1 MELDQRY
8 PLMRTLYLPSTIL
21 YNHNLEILLQTSTA
35 PAAEQEGRVQSFLVP
50 GLETP
55 SSFTGRYSTITYPV
69 HKALVPVQGLDGVRA
84 LLPSKFSAGPNVGEN
99 MVLAVIDTS
108 WGNFNSSDEA
118 LHPLTPINLNRA
130 EEAIA
135 TFRKSLDNSFNYEH
149 SWFESGFPRVSA
161 WLIEGTEGLPAI
173 LKPTIRRLVETLAA
187 NAETAIDK
195 DDAQQAVKQANSVV
209 PTSTRELM
217 NRFIS
222 NWAEAAHTE
231 LRNQLDIAFASRNW
245 RKLAWWKLAWR
256 VDDVTYIT
264 SDILRQSWLVD
275 ADRGIIYL
283 AGRVEQA
290 GLLPSSLARTL
301 GDSRTSDTNP
311 YENASI
317 NKSSEPPSTTLA
329 PNPEEIMFSDMFPL
343 SAPSPITH
351 PLSLPQ
357 STTHLIPSIALHRQ
371 FLLSATIPP
380 LQSLCQRLLLH
391 ALSTTVLASSL
402 SVLMY
407 VSIST
412 TSIYEAG
419 GIAALSAVYSLRRLQ
434 KRWEGARELWME
446 MVREEG
452 RKVLRAVEEWW
463 RAVIRDTGMG
473 EREDENGRQERE
485 RARQAL
491 RGVKEALERMER

>member
-1 MELDQRY
+1 
-8 PLMRTLYLPSTIL
+8 MRTLYLPSTVL
-21 YNHNLEILLQTSTA
+21 YNHNLEVLLQTASA
-35 PAAEQEGRVQSFLVP
+35 PAEEQEGTQTFLVP

-55 SSFTGRYSTITYPV
+55 TSSTGRYSTITYPV
-69 HKALVPVQGLDGVRA
+69 HRALILVQGLDGVRM
-84 LLPSKFSAGPNVGEN
+84 LLPSKSSAGSSAGEN
-99 MVLAVIDTS
+99 MVLAVINTS
-108 WGNFNSSDEA
+108 WGNLNSGNET
-118 LHPLTPINLNRA
+118 LHPLIPINLKRA

-149 SWFESGFPRVSA
+149 AWFESGLPKVSA

-173 LKPTIRRLVETLAA
+173 LKPTIRSLVETLAA
-187 NAETAIDK
+187 HVETAIDK
-195 DDAQQAVKQANSVV
+195 DDAQEAVRQASSVV

-231 LRNQLDIAFASRNW
+231 LRNQLDIAFASKSW

-283 AGRVEQA
+283 AGRIEQA
-290 GLLPSSLARTL
+290 GLLPSSLAKSL

-311 YENASI
+311 YENASMD
-317 NKSSEPPSTTLA
+317 KSSEPSSRILA

-343 SAPSPITH
+343 STPSPITH
-351 PLSLPQ
+351 PVSLLR
-357 STTHLIPSIALHRQ
+357 STTHLIPSIAHHRE

-391 ALSTTVLASSL
+391 ALSTTVLTSSL
-402 SVLMY
+402 SALMY

-419 GIAALSAVYSLRRLQ
+419 GIAALGVVYSMRRLQ
-434 KRWEGARELWME
+434 KRWEGARESWME

-452 RKVLRAVEEWW
+452 RKVLRAVEEGW
-463 RAVIRDTGMG
+463 RIVIRDAGMG